1 MCVPFYVG
9 SACQACA
16 ATIYRWCKVEHTN
29 WSVAAFFA
37 LGVGTAA
44 LAFFKVENKWWF
56 LCATLGFMYIEAA
69 FGMITSWMKNAYQ
82 LQQEAPQQLQQQEAP
97 QQEQQQEAPPQ
108 QQEAPQQQQ
117 QQERNDAAGVNVVVE

>member
-1 MCVPFYVG
+1 
-9 SACQACA
+9 
-16 ATIYRWCKVEHTN
+16 
-29 WSVAAFFA
+29 
-37 LGVGTAA
+37 
-44 LAFFKVENKWWF
+44 
-56 LCATLGFMYIEAA
+56 MYIEAA